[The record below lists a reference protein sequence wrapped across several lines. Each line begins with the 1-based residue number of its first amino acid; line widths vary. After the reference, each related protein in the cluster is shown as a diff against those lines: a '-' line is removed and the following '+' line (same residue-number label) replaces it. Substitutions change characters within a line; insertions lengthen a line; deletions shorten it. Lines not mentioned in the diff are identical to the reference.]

1 MGNKVLEVGERIREL
16 GERLW
21 DRDEEGQGMVEY
33 ALILVLISIVVI
45 VILSTL
51 GKTVNNVFSN
61 VSHGLAN

>member
-1 MGNKVLEVGERIREL
+1 MGTWVLEVGERIREL
-16 GERLW
+16 GEKLRT
-21 DRDEEGQGMVEY
+21 REEGQGMVEY

-61 VSHGLAN
+61 VSKGLSS